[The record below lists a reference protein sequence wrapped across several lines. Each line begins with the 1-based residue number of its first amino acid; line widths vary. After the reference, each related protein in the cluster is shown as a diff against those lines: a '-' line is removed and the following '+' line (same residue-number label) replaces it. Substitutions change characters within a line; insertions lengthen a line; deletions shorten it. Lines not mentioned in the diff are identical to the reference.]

1 VGKCQTVNGLKEG
14 MPVKHDYDFR
24 HTDDNT
30 PAAVVE
36 VAIQNASSGSDYASL
51 EACFR
56 ELPGITGT
64 HLDRTRGVAHL
75 TV

>member
-1 VGKCQTVNGLKEG
+1 VNGLKEG

-36 VAIQNASSGSDYASL
+36 MDIRNAYSGSDYASL
-51 EACFR
+51 EACLQGLR
-56 ELPGITGT
+56 GVTGAN
-64 HLDRTRGVAHL
+64 LDRTRGVAHL